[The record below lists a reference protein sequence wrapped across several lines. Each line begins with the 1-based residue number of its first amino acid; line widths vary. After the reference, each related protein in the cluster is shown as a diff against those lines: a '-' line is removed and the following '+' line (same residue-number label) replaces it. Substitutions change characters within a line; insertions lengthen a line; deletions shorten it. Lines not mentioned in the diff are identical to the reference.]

1 MALRVRAAKTKAHRP
16 RAAAARFPLP
26 RSWREGQRQPWGIRP
41 SAHCCGRAASR
52 HAVLCAPG
60 AAAEGGAYPAG
71 GDKEGG
77 TAAFARLAALLRAG
91 GFDVQVYPERPGV
104 VRHSPPLS
112 LACSFGRG
120 CT

>member
-1 MALRVRAAKTKAHRP
+1 MIWNELLDPDGGVFVANGLDATTLAD
-16 RAAAARFPLP
+16 
-26 RSWREGQRQPWGIRP
+26 
-41 SAHCCGRAASR
+41 
-52 HAVLCAPG
+52 APAG

-104 VRHSPPLS
+104 VRKSPLPS
-112 LACSFGRG
+112 LACSSSRRIG
-120 CT
+120 

>member
-1 MALRVRAAKTKAHRP
+1 MLENDR
-16 RAAAARFPLP
+16 
-26 RSWREGQRQPWGIRP
+26 
-41 SAHCCGRAASR
+41 CCGAQTFC
-52 HAVLCAPG
+52 HVLDTLGSIEMIWNELLDPDGGVFVANGLDATTLADAPAG

-104 VRHSPPLS
+104 VRKSPLPS
-112 LACSFGRG
+112 LACSSSRRIG
-120 CT
+120 